1 MISPVYML
9 IQHYRD
15 HNLKEFVFS
24 IYFKSLILRNNI
36 SGEFPKRYTIHS
48 FGKSGFDHWAKQ
60 KPPAVTLDL
69 TGSMFMDMSLALCS
83 WTTLKDVA
91 ENSLKREF
99 VGGVIFSRFITLSP
113 NVFLISTQGEI
124 LSIFWRLEKSK
135 TEKKFS

>member
-1 MISPVYML
+1 
-9 IQHYRD
+9 
-15 HNLKEFVFS
+15 
-24 IYFKSLILRNNI
+24 
-36 SGEFPKRYTIHS
+36 
-48 FGKSGFDHWAKQ
+48 
-60 KPPAVTLDL
+60 
-69 TGSMFMDMSLALCS
+69 
-83 WTTLKDVA
+83 LKDVA